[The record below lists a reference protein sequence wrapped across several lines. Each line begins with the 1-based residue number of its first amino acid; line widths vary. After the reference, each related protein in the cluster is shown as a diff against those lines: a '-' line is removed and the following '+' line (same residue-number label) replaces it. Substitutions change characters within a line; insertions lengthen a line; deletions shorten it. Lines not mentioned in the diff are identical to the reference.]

1 MQTLMFVGCE
11 FDFVLVLF
19 VQSTFTSSNLFNL
32 CSDELVPQDDLCIQ
46 LSKNIEPEERKT
58 VQPPLV
64 QPPLAVAT
72 AAAVAVPSPTLLS
85 SAVPPPSSA
94 VPASSQPSTAAGS
107 PAVGSVGAAPAA
119 PANP

>member
-19 VQSTFTSSNLFNL
+19 VQSTFTSSNLSNL
-32 CSDELVPQDDLCIQ
+32 CSNELVPQDDLCIQ

-58 VQPPLV
+58 VQPPL
-64 QPPLAVAT
+64 AVAT
-72 AAAVAVPSPTLLS
+72 AVPPPSSAVPPPS

>member
-11 FDFVLVLF
+11 FDFVLVLC

-32 CSDELVPQDDLCIQ
+32 CSNELVPQDDLCIQ

-58 VQPPLV
+58 VQPPL
-64 QPPLAVAT
+64 AVAT
-72 AAAVAVPSPTLLS
+72 AVPPPS